1 MNNITTG
8 IKSKEGTIMGE
19 SGLGNG
25 GSEIFASLTIGKESF
40 LDKGKQCFGEDVGKK
55 CSALAFLGDKK
66 KVRKLGQSGGARLT
80 QVRNER
86 FS

>member
-25 GSEIFASLTIGKESF
+25 GSEIFDSLTIGKESF

-66 KVRKLGQSGGARLT
+66 KSEEVRAKWRCKANSGK
-80 QVRNER
+80 E
-86 FS
+86 